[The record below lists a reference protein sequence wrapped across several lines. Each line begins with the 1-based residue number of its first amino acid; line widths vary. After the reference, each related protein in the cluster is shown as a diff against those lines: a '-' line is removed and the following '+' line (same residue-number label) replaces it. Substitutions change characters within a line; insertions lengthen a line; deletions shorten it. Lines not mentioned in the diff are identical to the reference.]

1 MLFPPASRLPAMGLL
16 STCLRELLSAAPYNK
31 LSIFEEINSMAAVL
45 SQGKYFGLD
54 IKSRENEFVK
64 LSITSYEPHDVL
76 AEHYHE
82 NSYISILM
90 TGSYVERNRAEKISV
105 EPGDILFR
113 PRGYNHGNSF
123 MASGGRCFNIEF
135 KKDWG
140 AGMDIRID
148 LPDTHQ
154 LYKPGTD
161 PSLFRVIS
169 GFLSDDQWD
178 MGVETISN
186 WLFNVNNDVLKRS
199 SLRWI
204 DGVKAILDNEM
215 ECVHSIQSL
224 SERVF
229 IHPVYLSGAFKKRT
243 GLTVGEYQ
251 KKVKLSHAVNLLIKT
266 SLPVNDIAARCG
278 FFDNAHFGHSFKS
291 IYGLSPGK
299 FRLALKS

>member
-1 MLFPPASRLPAMGLL
+1 LCPKAPFG
-16 STCLRELLSAAPYNK
+16 TCLNAEHRQYLN
-31 LSIFEEINSMAAVL
+31 IFIKNRGMAAVL
-45 SQGKYFGLD
+45 SQGKYFGLN

-64 LSITSYEPHDVL
+64 LSITSYEPHHVL

-90 TGSYVERNRAEKISV
+90 TGSYVERNREEKISV
-105 EPGDILFR
+105 QPGDILFR
-113 PRGYNHGNSF
+113 PAGYNHGNSF

-140 AGMDIRID
+140 ADMDIHID
-148 LPDTHQ
+148 LPDTYQ
-154 LYKPGTD
+154 LYRPGTD
-161 PSLFRVIS
+161 PSLYRVIS
-169 GFLSDDQWD
+169 GFMNDNQWD
-178 MGVETISN
+178 MGVEAISN
-186 WLFNVNNDVLKRS
+186 WLFNVNKDVLKRS

-204 DGVKAILDNEM
+204 DGVKAILENEM

-251 KKVKLSHAVNLLIKT
+251 KKVKLSHAVNLLIRT
-266 SLPVNDIAARCG
+266 PLPINDIALRCG
-278 FFDNAHFGHSFKS
+278 FFDNAHFGRFFKS
-291 IYGLSPGK
+291 VHGISPGK

>member
-1 MLFPPASRLPAMGLL
+1 
-16 STCLRELLSAAPYNK
+16 
-31 LSIFEEINSMAAVL
+31 MAAVL
-45 SQGKYFGLD
+45 SEGKYFGLD

-64 LSITSYEPHDVL
+64 LSITSYEPHNVL

-90 TGSYVERNRAEKISV
+90 TGSYLERNRAEKIRV

-113 PRGYNHGNSF
+113 PGGYNHGNSF

-161 PSLFRVIS
+161 PSLYRVIS
-169 GFLSDDQWD
+169 GFLCDNQWD

-186 WLFNVNNDVLKRS
+186 WLFNVNDDVLKRS

-204 DGVKAILDNEM
+204 DGVKAILENEM

-243 GLTVGEYQ
+243 GFTVGEYQ
-251 KKVKLSHAVNLLIKT
+251 KKVKLSHAVNLLIRT
-266 SLPVNDIAARCG
+266 PLPVNDIALRCG
-278 FFDNAHFGHSFKS
+278 FFDNAHFGRFFKS
-291 IYGLSPGK
+291 VHGISPGK

>member
-1 MLFPPASRLPAMGLL
+1 
-16 STCLRELLSAAPYNK
+16 
-31 LSIFEEINSMAAVL
+31 MAAVL
-45 SQGKYFGLD
+45 PPGKYFGLD

-82 NSYISILM
+82 NSYLSILM
-90 TGSYVERNRAEKISV
+90 TGSYLERNNAEKIEV

-113 PRGYNHGNSF
+113 PGGYDHGNFF

-135 KKDWG
+135 KKDW
-140 AGMDIRID
+140 AIAMDIRIN

-154 LYKPGTD
+154 LYQPGTH
-161 PSLFRVIS
+161 PSLYRVMY
-169 GFLSDDQWD
+169 GFLSGNQWD
-178 MGVETISN
+178 MQLEGISD
-186 WLFNVNNDVLKRS
+186 WLFNINSDVTKGS

-204 DGVKAILDNEM
+204 DGVKAILENEM

-251 KKVKLSHAVNLLIKT
+251 KKVKLSHAVNLLTRT

-291 IYGLSPGK
+291 VYGLSPGK